1 MPIPDFQT
9 LMRPVLSLLSNGEEW
24 SVETIRETLAAHFNL
39 TNPNPYRRRER
50 SPLTPRPGT

>member
-39 TNPNPYRRRER
+39 TKKELVVVPDHIVH
-50 SPLTPRPGT
+50 PGLL

>member
-1 MPIPDFQT
+1 VHGHGRVHAGIRLVGMPIPDFQT

-39 TNPNPYRRRER
+39 TKK
-50 SPLTPRPGT
+50 